1 MYHLKVGTLML
12 ADLLLGALV
21 QGRCYILLNDLF
33 VLLQFI
39 GLHVDV
45 SLELFLVD
53 LILLLCGWCD
63 ISVAIL
69 LNLIR
74 RDLLV
79 VVNCLGASLLTLI
92 YVILAH
98 FLATVFRSGL
108 LRVNRVGL
116 LIVHGLTRLLHRLL

>member
-1 MYHLKVGTLML
+1 ML